1 MLCCLSMPMFAL
13 SVMCFILETNTTCPG
28 VIRALKDHIR
38 RSMPTSRPPAQDV
51 AQDVSSGGFSAPAA
65 TRETARSNPA
75 PPMLQHDRVGGQ
87 WDPKRSSGIH
97 AARASAKRSTCGKAT
112 EFQAAKLGT
121 GREKAAFV
129 FEPPVVATNFSCS
142 SHINW
147 QAATQDLPR
156 KVNSMSCVRHKER
169 CGGGF
174 YATNILPNK
183 HLHLYLH

>member
-1 MLCCLSMPMFAL
+1 
-13 SVMCFILETNTTCPG
+13 MCFSLESDTACPG

-38 RSMPTSRPPAQDV
+38 RSMPTSRPT
-51 AQDVSSGGFSAPAA
+51 QDVSSGGVSAPA
-65 TRETARSNPA
+65 TVRETARSNPA
-75 PPMLQHDRVGGQ
+75 PPMQHDRVGGQ
-87 WDPKRSSGIH
+87 QKWDAHRSSGIH
-97 AARASAKRSTCGKAT
+97 TVRAGAKQLGKAT
-112 EFQAAKLGT
+112 EFQAAKPGT

-147 QAATQDLPR
+147 QAASQDVPR

-183 HLHLYLH
+183 HLNLYLH

>member
-1 MLCCLSMPMFAL
+1 
-13 SVMCFILETNTTCPG
+13 MCFSLESDTACPG

-38 RSMPTSRPPAQDV
+38 RSMPTTRPAQN
-51 AQDVSSGGFSAPAA
+51 VSSGGVSALA
-65 TRETARSNPA
+65 TARETARSNPA
-75 PPMLQHDRVGGQ
+75 PPMQHDRVGGQ
-87 WDPKRSSGIH
+87 QKWDAQRSSGIH
-97 AARASAKRSTCGKAT
+97 TVRQQRAKRSTSGKAT
-112 EFQAAKLGT
+112 EFQAEKPGT

-129 FEPPVVATNFSCS
+129 FEAPVVATNFSCS

-147 QAATQDLPR
+147 QAASQDVPR

-183 HLHLYLH
+183 HLNLYLH